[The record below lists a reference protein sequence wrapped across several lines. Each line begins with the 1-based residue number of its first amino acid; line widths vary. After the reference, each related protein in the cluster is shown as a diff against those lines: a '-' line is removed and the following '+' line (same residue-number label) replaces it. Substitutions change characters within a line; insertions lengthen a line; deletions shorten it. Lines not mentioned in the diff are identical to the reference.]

1 MKKQVQSNVF
11 IGVDVSKDSLDVAVG
26 PSGESMRFA
35 NSEDG
40 IALLADFIKPLAPT
54 LVLFEAT
61 GGWEMNAVRHLAA
74 KRLPLVVINPR
85 QVRDFAKATGQL
97 AKTDAIDARILAR
110 FGEAVRPEVRP
121 LKPLELQ
128 KLEALN
134 NRRRQIVEMITIE
147 RNRLVTAPEWIRP
160 DIEELI
166 AILRKR
172 LEAINRD
179 LNQLIRKSP
188 LWREKD
194 KILQS
199 VPGVGP
205 VMAMT
210 LLADLPELG
219 ALNRKQ
225 IAALVGVA
233 PLNCDSGM
241 YQGKRKI
248 WGGRAAIRS
257 VLYMCTLTAIRCNPV
272 IREFY
277 QRLRCAGKLPKVAI
291 TACMRKILV
300 ILNAMMRSRTCWQ
313 TT

>member
-1 MKKQVQSNVF
+1 MKQVQSNVF
-11 IGVDVSKDSLDVAVG
+11 IGVDVSKNSLDVAVG

-110 FGEAVRPEVRP
+110 FGEAVKPEVRP

-128 KLEALN
+128 KLDALN
-134 NRRRQIVEMITIE
+134 TRRRQIVEMLTAE
-147 RNRLVTAPEWIRP
+147 QNRMVSAPEWIRP
-160 DIEELI
+160 DIEEHI
-166 AILRKR
+166 AILKKR
-172 LEAINRD
+172 LAAINRD
-179 LNQLIRKSP
+179 LNKLIRKSP

-194 KILQS
+194 QILQS
-199 VPGVGP
+199 FPGVGP

-210 LLADLPELG
+210 IIADLPELG
-219 ALNRKQ
+219 TLNRRE

-241 YQGKRKI
+241 YKGKRKI

-257 VLYMCTLTAIRCNPV
+257 VLYMCTLTAIRHNPV
-272 IREFY
+272 IRDFY
-277 QRLRCAGKLPKVAI
+277 QRLKRAGKLPKVAI

>member
-1 MKKQVQSNVF
+1 MKQVQSNVF
-11 IGVDVSKDSLDVAVG
+11 IGVDVSKNSLDVAVG

-110 FGEAVRPEVRP
+110 FAEAVRPEVRP

-166 AILRKR
+166 AILKKR
-172 LEAINRD
+172 LAAINGD

-225 IAALVGVA
+225 ISALVGVA
-233 PLNCDSGM
+233 PLNCDSGT
-241 YQGKRKI
+241 YKGKRRI

-257 VLYMCTLTAIRCNPV
+257 VLYMCALTAIRCNPV

-277 QRLRCAGKLPKVAI
+277 QRLRRAGKLPKVAI

-300 ILNAMMRSRTCWQ
+300 ILNAMMKSGTCWQ
-313 TT
+313 TM

>member
-1 MKKQVQSNVF
+1 MKHTPSNVF
-11 IGVDVSKDSLDVAVG
+11 IGVDVSKDRLDVAVA
-26 PSGESMRFA
+26 PSGESMGFA

-40 IALLADFIKPLAPT
+40 IGLLADFIKPRDPA

-61 GGWEMNAVRHLAA
+61 GGFEMNAVNHLAA
-74 KRLPLVVINPR
+74 QHLPLVVLNPR

-97 AKTDAIDARILAR
+97 AKTDAIDARILAH

-121 LKPLELQ
+121 LKPEELR

-134 NRRRQIVEMITIE
+134 TRRRQIVEMITAE
-147 RNRLVTAPEWIRP
+147 QNRLVSAPQWIRP

-166 AILRKR
+166 VILKKR
-172 LEAINRD
+172 LAAINRD
-179 LNQLIRKSP
+179 LNKLIRKSP

-199 VPGVGP
+199 FPGVGP
-205 VMAMT
+205 VMASTMI
-210 LLADLPELG
+210 ADLPELG
-219 ALNRKQ
+219 SLSRRE

-233 PLNCDSGM
+233 PLNCDSGT
-241 YQGKRKI
+241 YKGKRKI

-257 VLYMCTLTAIRCNPV
+257 VLYMCALTAIRHNPL
-272 IREFY
+272 IRDFY
-277 QRLRCAGKLPKVAI
+277 QKLRRAGKLPKVAL

-300 ILNAMMRSRTCWQ
+300 ILNAMMRKMACWQ

>member
-1 MKKQVQSNVF
+1 MKALQSSVF
-11 IGVDVSKDSLDVAVG
+11 IGVDVSKDRLDVAVA
-26 PSGESMRFA
+26 PSGESMGFA

-40 IALLADFIKPLAPT
+40 IALLADFIKPHNPA

-110 FGEAVRPEVRP
+110 FAEAVKPEVRS

-134 NRRRQIVEMITIE
+134 NRRRQIVEMITAE
-147 RNRLVTAPEWIRP
+147 QNRRVSAPEWIRP

-166 AILRKR
+166 AILKKR
-172 LEAINRD
+172 LAAIDRD
-179 LNQLIRKSP
+179 LNKLIRKSP

-199 VPGVGP
+199 FPGVGP
-205 VMAMT
+205 VTASTMIA
-210 LLADLPELG
+210 ALPELG
-219 ALNRKQ
+219 TLNRRQ

-233 PLNCDSGM
+233 PLNCDSGTHK
-241 YQGKRKI
+241 GKRKI
-248 WGGRAAIRS
+248 WGGRGDIRS
-257 VLYMCTLTAIRCNPV
+257 VLYMCAMTAARCNPV
-272 IREFY
+272 IRELY
-277 QRLRCAGKLPKVAI
+277 QRLLRAGKPNKVAR
-291 TACMRKILV
+291 TACMRKVLV
-300 ILNAMMRSRTCWQ
+300 ILNAMMRSKTCWQ
-313 TT
+313 PT

>member
-1 MKKQVQSNVF
+1 MKHVKPNVF
-11 IGVDVSKDSLDVAVG
+11 IGVDVSKDNLDVAVG

-40 IALLADFIKPLAPT
+40 IALLADFIKPQTPA

-61 GGWEMNAVRHLAA
+61 GGWEMNAVRFLAA

-110 FGEAVRPEVRP
+110 FAEAVRPEVRP

-172 LEAINRD
+172 LDAINRD

-257 VLYMCTLTAIRCNPV
+257 VLYMCALTAIRCNPV

-277 QRLRCAGKLPKVAI
+277 QRLRQAGKLPKVAI

-313 TT
+313 TR

>member
-1 MKKQVQSNVF
+1 MWPWRRPEKASA
-11 IGVDVSKDSLDVAVG
+11 SPTTRTASL
-26 PSGESMRFA
+26 
-35 NSEDG
+35 
-40 IALLADFIKPLAPT
+40 LLADFIKPRAPA

-61 GGWEMNAVRHLAA
+61 GGWEMNAVNHLATQ
-74 KRLPLVVINPR
+74 RLPLVVLNPR

-97 AKTDAIDARILAR
+97 AKTDVIDARILAR

-121 LKPLELQ
+121 LKPMELH

-134 NRRRQIVEMITIE
+134 TRRRQIVEMITTE
-147 RNRLVTAPEWIRP
+147 QNRLVSAPEWVRP
-160 DIEELI
+160 DIEELLE
-166 AILRKR
+166 ILSKR
-172 LEAINRD
+172 LDAINGD

-205 VMAMT
+205 VMASTMI
-210 LLADLPELG
+210 ADLPELG
-219 ALNRKQ
+219 ALNRQQ

-248 WGGRAAIRS
+248 WGGRAALRS
-257 VLYMCTLTAIRCNPV
+257 VLYMCALTAIRCNPV

-277 QRLRCAGKLPKVAI
+277 QRLRRAGKPFKVAI

-300 ILNAMMRSRTCWQ
+300 ILNAMMRSGSCWQ
-313 TT
+313 PM

>member
-1 MKKQVQSNVF
+1 MKPVVSNVF
-11 IGVDVSKDSLDVAVG
+11 IGVDVSKDRLDVAVA
-26 PSGESMRFA
+26 PSGERMGFA

-40 IALLADFIKPLAPT
+40 IALLADFLKPHNPT

-61 GGWEMNAVRHLAA
+61 GGFEMNAVNHLAA
-74 KRLPLVVINPR
+74 QRLPLVVLNPR

-97 AKTDAIDARILAR
+97 AKTDTIDARILAR

-121 LKPLELQ
+121 LKPVELR

-134 NRRRQIVEMITIE
+134 TRRRQIVEMITAE
-147 RNRLVTAPEWIRP
+147 QNRLVSAPEWIRP

-166 AILRKR
+166 EILKKR
-172 LEAINRD
+172 LAAINRD
-179 LNQLIRKSP
+179 LSKLIRKSP

-194 KILQS
+194 KLLQS
-199 VPGVGP
+199 FPGVGP
-205 VMAMT
+205 VMAST
-210 LLADLPELG
+210 LIADLPELG
-219 ALNRKQ
+219 TLTRRQ

-233 PLNCDSGM
+233 PLNCDSGA
-241 YQGKRKI
+241 YQGRRKI

-257 VLYMCTLTAIRCNPV
+257 VLYMCALTAIRHNPL
-272 IREFY
+272 IRDFY
-277 QRLRCAGKLPKVAI
+277 QKLRRAGKLSKVAL

-300 ILNAMMRSRTCWQ
+300 ILNAMMRSGSSWQ

>member
-1 MKKQVQSNVF
+1 MKQVQSNVF

-40 IALLADFIKPLAPT
+40 IALLADFIQPLTPA

-110 FGEAVRPEVRP
+110 FAEAVKPEVRP

-166 AILRKR
+166 AILKKR
-172 LEAINRD
+172 LAAINGD
-179 LNQLIRKSP
+179 LNKLIRKSP

-219 ALNRKQ
+219 TLNRKQ

-241 YQGKRKI
+241 YQGKRRI

-257 VLYMCTLTAIRCNPV
+257 VLYMCALTAIRFNPV

-277 QRLRCAGKLPKVAI
+277 QRLRQAGKLPKVAI

>member
-1 MKKQVQSNVF
+1 MKHIPSNVF
-11 IGVDVSKDSLDVAVG
+11 IGVDVSKDRLDVAVA
-26 PSGESMRFA
+26 PSGERMGFA

-40 IALLADFIKPLAPT
+40 IALLSDFIKRHNPT

-61 GGWEMNAVRHLAA
+61 GGWEMNAVNHLAA
-74 KRLPLVVINPR
+74 QRLPLVVLNPR

-121 LKPLELQ
+121 LKPVELR

-134 NRRRQIVEMITIE
+134 TRRRQIVGMLTAEQ
-147 RNRLVTAPEWIRP
+147 NRLVSAPEWIRP

-166 AILRKR
+166 NILKKR
-172 LEAINRD
+172 LAAINRD
-179 LNQLIRKSP
+179 LSKLIRKSP

-199 VPGVGP
+199 FPGVGP
-205 VMAMT
+205 VMASTMIS
-210 LLADLPELG
+210 DLPELG
-219 ALNRKQ
+219 TLTRRE

-233 PLNCDSGM
+233 PLNCDSGT
-241 YQGKRKI
+241 YKGKRKI

-257 VLYMCTLTAIRCNPV
+257 VLYMCALTAIRHNPL
-272 IREFY
+272 IRDFY
-277 QRLRCAGKLPKVAI
+277 QKLRCAGKLPKVAL

-300 ILNAMMRSRTCWQ
+300 ILNAMMRNKACWQ